1 MMWRCLQQIKLLLF
15 IISAMIL
22 VACSSSQH
30 VPVIDSL
37 GTEVVEDG
45 RYVVQQGDTLYAI
58 AFRYSLNY
66 LQLAAANNIEPPY
79 KIFPGDVIYLRE
91 APVPKPKPP
100 VKVKPT
106 EPTKEVK
113 EKPDSNV
120 VPFHQA
126 GPWVW
131 PVKGKVVKSF
141 DNSLNK
147 GIDIV
152 AAIGSP
158 IRSSKAGTVIYAG
171 SRLKGYGNL
180 IIVRHDSRYLSAY
193 AHNRS
198 ILVKEGQSVKQGDV
212 IAELGMSGTES
223 PKLHFEIR
231 LDGKPINPANLLPK

>member
-1 MMWRCLQQIKLLLF
+1 MIWRCLQQIKLLLF

-37 GTEVVEDG
+37 GSEVVEDG

-66 LQLAAANNIEPPY
+66 LQLAAANHIESPY

-91 APVPKPKPP
+91 APVPKPP
-100 VKVKPT
+100 VAVMPSGPEKV
-106 EPTKEVK
+106 VK
-113 EKPDSNV
+113 EKPDASV
-120 VPFHQA
+120 VPFHQP
-126 GPWVW
+126 GPWIW